1 LHSPARNAFAEGSII
16 PQEKLQQ
23 TAKTRWNLSTTQATT
38 EISSAW
44 HTGGDLLEARQG
56 VTPGDLEVFLLDDSV
71 AKHLKLESALTHR
84 AIKSKDLERWSVR
97 WHSRRLLYP
106 YHKKEK
112 GYVPAFTIEMED
124 VKDKKLAKHLTQIGL
139 EDALDFDIQID
150 DWEREIVRKSGVKQ
164 ESVITLLQH
173 RIALGLVHYPNAAR
187 YLIGHYERLFNRVF
201 EKKRFTEGGK
211 NWYEYHRAREQKI
224 VLAKEKILSPTLI
237 RIARFALDTNGYLSD
252 HACLFLQPTSK
263 TFDAWSAFSAQMK
276 KCLGR
281 EVNRTELLTYCLCFL
296 NSTVATKALTEGRQP
311 TPKGSYQITEQ
322 SLREVPIAP
331 PSDKKAVL
339 KMLRAANLIIEADD
353 TFAADR
359 LIELEKE
366 IDGIVLG
373 LLKRS
378 S

>member
-1 LHSPARNAFAEGSII
+1 
-16 PQEKLQQ
+16 
-23 TAKTRWNLSTTQATT
+23 
-38 EISSAW
+38 
-44 HTGGDLLEARQG
+44 
-56 VTPGDLEVFLLDDSV
+56 
-71 AKHLKLESALTHR
+71 
-84 AIKSKDLERWSVR
+84 
-97 WHSRRLLYP
+97 
-106 YHKKEK
+106 
-112 GYVPAFTIEMED
+112 
-124 VKDKKLAKHLTQIGL
+124 
-139 EDALDFDIQID
+139 
-150 DWEREIVRKSGVKQ
+150 
-164 ESVITLLQH
+164 
-173 RIALGLVHYPNAAR
+173 
-187 YLIGHYERLFNRVF
+187 
-201 EKKRFTEGGK
+201 
-211 NWYEYHRAREQKI
+211 
-224 VLAKEKILSPTLI
+224 
-237 RIARFALDTNGYLSD
+237 
-252 HACLFLQPTSK
+252 
-263 TFDAWSAFSAQMK
+263 MK